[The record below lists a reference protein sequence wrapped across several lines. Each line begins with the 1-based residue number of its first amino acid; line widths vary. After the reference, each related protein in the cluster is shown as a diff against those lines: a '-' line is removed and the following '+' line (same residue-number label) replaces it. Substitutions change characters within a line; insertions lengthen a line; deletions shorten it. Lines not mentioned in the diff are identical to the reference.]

1 MYVFTKEEIM
11 ISRYNTGQP
20 GVVYNMAVET
30 DSIRD
35 IYFNNNEFS
44 ENATIT
50 PSGGS
55 SSVIKVIFDRPDETL
70 GLGEAGITS
79 HRPRIMVKTSDI
91 SSLAHGDSVVVNSTN
106 YTIAEILRDGT
117 GIAEIFLET
126 N

>member
-1 MYVFTKEEIM
+1 
-11 ISRYNTGQP
+11 
-20 GVVYNMAVET
+20 MAVET

-70 GLGEAGITS
+70 GLGAVS
-79 HRPRIMVKTSDI
+79 
-91 SSLAHGDSVVVNSTN
+91 
-106 YTIAEILRDGT
+106 YTHLTLPTKA
-117 GIAEIFLET
+117 
-126 N
+126 

>member
-1 MYVFTKEEIM
+1 
-11 ISRYNTGQP
+11 
-20 GVVYNMAVET
+20 MALET